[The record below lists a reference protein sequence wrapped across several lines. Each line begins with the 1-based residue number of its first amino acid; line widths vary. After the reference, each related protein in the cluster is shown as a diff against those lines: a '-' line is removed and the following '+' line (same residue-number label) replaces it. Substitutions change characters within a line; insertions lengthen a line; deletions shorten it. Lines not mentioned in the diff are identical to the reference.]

1 MHVWGWRSVCY
12 MVGRKGAHT
21 LAGSQGLG
29 SSPENVPE
37 EQPEALALNE
47 SCSFQG
53 SVSSSVQWGYGV
65 LTLLPTQG

>member
-1 MHVWGWRSVCY
+1 

-47 SCSFQG
+47 SCSLQG
-53 SVSSSVQWGYGV
+53 SVSSSVKRGYGV